1 MPDLVPAM
9 TSREYLEAQHIGV
22 ILRDKEGNDVGQG
35 SIPLDLACDGL
46 GRFNSMMTFKG
57 IESGRL
63 TGTVQVL
70 FEPKATD
77 GYLIRGFLVKQGGA
91 RKTWKRRWFRLDA
104 HGTLS

>member
-1 MPDLVPAM
+1 
-9 TSREYLEAQHIGV
+9 
-22 ILRDKEGNDVGQG
+22 
-35 SIPLDLACDGL
+35 
-46 GRFNSMMTFKG
+46 MMTFKG

-104 HGTLS
+104 HGTLSYYSSQTVRTRSHSMSLGLSLSVSVCLLAELTWRRTHRMRNLSRAST